1 MERSRLRMVNE
12 SKLHSFLPI
21 NKLCIKKKK
30 QKAKKNLIVLWKRAL
45 FIINGIS
52 FHSILWCPQQ
62 DYENNNLISKSFQF
76 QQGYFVELEINDQ
89 KKTSQN

>member
-1 MERSRLRMVNE
+1 M
-12 SKLHSFLPI
+12 
-21 NKLCIKKKK
+21 
-30 QKAKKNLIVLWKRAL
+30 QKKKNLIVPWKKAP

-52 FHSILWCPQQ
+52 FYSILWCPQQ
-62 DYENNNLISKSFQF
+62 DYKNNNLILKSFQL

>member
-1 MERSRLRMVNE
+1 MV
-12 SKLHSFLPI
+12 KLGYQFLPI
-21 NKLCIKKKK
+21 CPGFAFFFKK
-30 QKAKKNLIVLWKRAL
+30 KKNLIVLQKTAL

-62 DYENNNLISKSFQF
+62 DYKNNNLISKSFQF
-76 QQGYFVELEINDQ
+76 QRGYFVELEINDQ